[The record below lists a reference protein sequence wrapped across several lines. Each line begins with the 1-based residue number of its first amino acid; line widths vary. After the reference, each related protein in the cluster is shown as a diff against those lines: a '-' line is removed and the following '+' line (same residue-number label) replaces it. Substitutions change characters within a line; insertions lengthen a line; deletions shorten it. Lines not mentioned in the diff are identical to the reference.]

1 MRRVLTLLRGFGLDP
16 VKLVRSLPRIPSY
29 IFQFYRFSLL
39 SKSFDLK
46 VSPYLSDS
54 TSNSGESRGHYFWQ
68 DLISARWIY
77 QDNPTS
83 HLDIGSRVDG
93 FIAHLL
99 CFREV
104 SVLDLRAQPSKIGGL
119 NFINGNAQSPLSNLM
134 NSFESVSSLH
144 SIEHFG
150 LGRYGDPID
159 PMGHA
164 KGLVNI
170 SNCVKAQGFLYFSF
184 PIGKPTVYFNEQRV
198 LNPLWAIDLLP
209 NFELVEFV
217 LIPWTD
223 PPIYGSNPKDFDIKK
238 KGFCGLY
245 KMRRIN

>member
-1 MRRVLTLLRGFGLDP
+1 VRRILSFLRSFGFDP
-16 VKLVRSLPRIPSY
+16 VKFVDSFPRIPKY
-29 IFQFYRFSLL
+29 LFQFFRFSVL
-39 SKSFDLK
+39 SRSFDLK

-54 TSNSGESRGHYFWQ
+54 TSDSGESRGHYFWQ
-68 DLISARWIY
+68 DLITAQWVFKN
-77 QDNPTS
+77 NPNE

-99 CFREV
+99 CFRKV
-104 SVLDLRAQPSKIGGL
+104 SVLDLRAQPSKIEGL
-119 NFINGNAQSPLSNLM
+119 NFIKGDAQSPLVNLI
-134 NSFESVSSLH
+134 NSFDSVSSLH

-159 PMGHA
+159 PSGHE

-170 SNCVKAQGFLYFSF
+170 ANCVKIGGYFYFSF
-184 PIGKPTVYFNEQRV
+184 PIGKTTTYFNEQRV
-198 LNPLWAIDLLP
+198 LDPLWAIDVLS

-217 LIPWTD
+217 LIPWTEQ
-223 PPIYGSNPKDFDIKK
+223 PIYGSTPKEFDIHK

-245 KMRRIN
+245 KMKRIN

>member
-16 VKLVRSLPRIPSY
+16 VKLVRSLPRIPNY

-54 TSNSGESRGHYFWQ
+54 NSNSGESRGHYFWQ

-223 PPIYGSNPKDFDIKK
+223 PPIFGSNPKDFDIKK